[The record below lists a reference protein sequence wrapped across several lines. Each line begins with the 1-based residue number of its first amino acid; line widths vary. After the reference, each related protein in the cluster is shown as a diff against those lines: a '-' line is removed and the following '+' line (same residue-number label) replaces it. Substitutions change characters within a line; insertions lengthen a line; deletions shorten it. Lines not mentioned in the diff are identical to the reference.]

1 MTGLLCHQCMYFELA
16 HGCFNTAGALFWK
29 RSNGMN
35 LVIQRWWASR
45 LLNSTQNLFLNTT
58 NRPSHGWAAKT
69 TASNKMSEQ
78 NRLIYLFKVD
88 PEFNK
93 QVWPVPRAPSFI
105 TNTSSCPEDV
115 RFHFPCLQNDRSGS
129 REGVWNEDEPSC
141 FINHYA
147 DKKHK
152 VHDVLAKLDLH

>member
-1 MTGLLCHQCMYFELA
+1 
-16 HGCFNTAGALFWK
+16 
-29 RSNGMN
+29 MN

-58 NRPSHGWAAKT
+58 NRPFHGWAAKN

-78 NRLIYLFKVD
+78 NRLMYLFKVD

-93 QVWPVPRAPSFI
+93 QVWPVPRAPSFK

-129 REGVWNEDEPSC
+129 GEGVWDEDEPSC
-141 FINHYA
+141 FISHYA

-152 VHDVLAKLDLH
+152 VHDVLAKLLGSPISSNSSFLFPRVTK